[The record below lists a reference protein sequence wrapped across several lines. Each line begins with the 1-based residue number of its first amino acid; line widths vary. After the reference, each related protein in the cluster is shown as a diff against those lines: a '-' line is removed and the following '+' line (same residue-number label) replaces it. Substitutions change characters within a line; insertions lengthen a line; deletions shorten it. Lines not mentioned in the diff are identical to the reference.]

1 MRREDL
7 RREFWNFLF
16 SQGFP
21 STINDETLFLA
32 AERVSYEAF
41 KGKRLRLK
49 NWSFIN
55 GGEHAEDVAL
65 TKLLAEFF
73 RIKRRY

>member
-1 MRREDL
+1 M
-7 RREFWNFLF
+7 
-16 SQGFP
+16 
-21 STINDETLFLA
+21 A